1 MTPDSDSAKT
11 DQRLASLSHSYLS
24 DLARAAT
31 RNPTI
36 DVIASAHEQ
45 VHGGF
50 GGAIGGTALYRFSL
64 RTTNGQ
70 KRSLFLKILYRRP
83 GEDERS
89 PYYWKR
95 EYELY
100 RSGLLADLPP
110 DSFSL
115 PRMYG
120 FEDFGDACWI
130 WMEDIVDNKRD
141 WTLADYEDIAL
152 RLGRFNG
159 AWLNSDALPDKPWLS
174 RNWHS
179 AIVPA
184 LSDTFDNLDHLLAP
198 PLVRTTLPM
207 EAKAEIKLIWRD
219 RDVFCNALSELPQ
232 AFCHIDAF
240 NRNVLYRKDDVVLL
254 DWALAG
260 PGAIG
265 EDLVSLVAVSLY
277 YAGFT
282 HADAVQ
288 LDRTVFEGYIKGL
301 RLAGWT
307 GDARLARIGYTC
319 AMTLRGL
326 AGVKQDI
333 GFLTDNAQHDRLR
346 ALHNSDSLRE
356 IAEFFA
362 DIRRFRLLKMAR
374 EARRLLS
381 D

>member
-1 MTPDSDSAKT
+1 MSPDSGSAKT

-31 RNPTI
+31 RNPAI
-36 DVIASAHEQ
+36 EVIASAHEQ

-64 RTTNGQ
+64 CTANGQ
-70 KRSLFLKILYRRP
+70 KCSLILKILYRRP
-83 GEDERS
+83 GEDEHS

-100 RSGLLADLPP
+100 RSGLLAELPSE
-110 DSFSL
+110 SFSL

-159 AWLNSDALPDKPWLS
+159 AWLNSDALPDTPWLS

-184 LSDTFDNLDHLLAP
+184 LSDTFDNLDQLLAP
-198 PLVRTTLPM
+198 PLAQTTLPM

-240 NRNVLYRKDDVVLL
+240 SRNVLYRKDDVVLL

-282 HADAVQ
+282 HDDAVQ
-288 LDRTVFEGYIKGL
+288 LDQTVFEGYIKGL

-326 AGVKQDI
+326 AGIKQDI

-346 ALHNSDSLRE
+346 TLHNTNNLQE

-362 DIRRFRLLKMAR
+362 DIRRFRLLNMAR